1 VTVEVILATRNRHK
15 LREVREI
22 LEGTGFSVVSTDELD
37 ASLPDI
43 VEDAD
48 TFAGNADKKAR
59 TLAAHFG
66 RIAIA
71 DDSGLEVDA
80 LGGAPGV
87 YSARFAG
94 VDGPGA
100 DEANN
105 DRLLRDLAGVPDA
118 ERTARYRCS
127 LAVVTPD
134 GRSGGSDGTCEGRIG
149 HARVGDGGFGYDP
162 LFLVAGDAGG
172 RTMAQL
178 SPAEKHAISHRG
190 VALRQLLPI
199 LRRLG

>member
-1 VTVEVILATRNRHK
+1 MSTEVILATRNKHK
-15 LREVREI
+15 LREVREM
-22 LEGTGFSVVSTDELD
+22 LAGTEFSVVSTDELD

-48 TFAGNADKKAR
+48 TFRGNADKKAR
-59 TLAAHFG
+59 TLATHFD
-66 RIAIA
+66 RVTVA

-94 VDGPGA
+94 VDGDGA

-105 DRLLRDLAGVPDA
+105 DLLLQKLTGVPDV

-127 LAVVTPD
+127 LAVVSPD
-134 GRSGGSDGTCEGRIG
+134 GRAGYSDGTCEGAIGYERIG
-149 HARVGDGGFGYDP
+149 SGGFGYDP
-162 LFLVAGDAGG
+162 LFLMPDG
-172 RTMAQL
+172 RTMAQY
-178 SPAEKHAISHRG
+178 SPDEKNAVSHRG
-190 VALRQLLPI
+190 VALRELLPL
-199 LRRLG
+199 LRTLAD